1 MPITLFPGRP
11 CSISFRPTVA
21 EGNAVLTGKNTIEA
35 EAGSKIAVQVG
46 GKTLYLTVV
55 ETMNIN
61 DLANRDNVILHGPPQ
76 STIGRFRRI
85 SENRYRLYRAMGTK
99 KARISLVAILL
110 SIGIAAAT
118 SINAAQH
125 GASSA
130 QACSGLKCV
139 TTPTWI
145 LMSFSAAAALFGWAK
160 DNVL

>member
-1 MPITLFPGRP
+1 
-11 CSISFRPTVA
+11 VA
-21 EGNAVLTGKNTIEA
+21 EGDAILTDKNTINA
-35 EAGSKIAVQVG
+35 ETGSKIMVQIG
-46 GKTLYLTVV
+46 SKAYYLTVAG
-55 ETMNIN
+55 TTTIT
-61 DLANRDNVILHGPPQ
+61 DLINRDNVILHGAMQPA
-76 STIGRFRRI
+76 TGRFRRI
-85 SENRYRLYRAMGTK
+85 SESRYRLYRAMGTK
-99 KARISLVAILL
+99 KARISLFAILL

-145 LMSFSAAAALFGWAK
+145 LMGFSAAAALFGWAK